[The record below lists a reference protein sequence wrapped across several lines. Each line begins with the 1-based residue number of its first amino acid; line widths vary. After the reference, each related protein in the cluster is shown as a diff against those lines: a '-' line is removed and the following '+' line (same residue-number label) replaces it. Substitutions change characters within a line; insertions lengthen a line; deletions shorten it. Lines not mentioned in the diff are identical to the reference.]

1 MNDAL
6 RRHASWIDELL
17 LYCLQYNSPCGRSGV
32 VFMNVFRVDNLYFF
46 IVAITAFFSLLVT
59 VGVIVFAVRYRTQG
73 PLSVGARIHGSI
85 PLELAWSVIP
95 FIVSVVIFA
104 WAAEVFFDF

>member
-1 MNDAL
+1 
-6 RRHASWIDELL
+6 LL
-17 LYCLQYNSPCGRSGV
+17 FCFQHDSSCGRYGV

-46 IVAITAFFSLLVT
+46 IVALAAFFSLLVT
-59 VGVIVFAVRYRTQG
+59 VVVIVFAVWHRPQD

-85 PLELAWSVIP
+85 PLEFAWSVIP

-104 WAAEVFFDF
+104 WAAEVFIDF